1 MTAAPATS
9 HFNFLIGSWRL
20 EHHRLLAPLDRGSER
35 IAFKSTQEGFI
46 DGVGTFY
53 GRETFGGQTVAVRFL
68 WTGITD
74 TTAMWRQHFSFDGG
88 TTWEEN
94 RQMRPARARLLPCG
108 PTEVISSLA
117 PGTCVLRCLGH
128 QVNTRRTKSDGT
140 RAWNRSLIEFT
151 NTTRG
156 SRQRRGMPSASS
168 WTVTA
173 KPDPEVRGSPS
184 FWYSRSHR
192 LQPLRQ
198 GQRVTVVAA
207 GCDAVATG
215 RGVPGSS
222 VHSMLLFSAMAPD

>member
-35 IAFKSTQEGFI
+35 IALRALRKGSSTVSGPSTA
-46 DGVGTFY
+46 GKRSA
-53 GRETFGGQTVAVRFL
+53 GRPLPFGPS

-184 FWYSRSHR
+184 FWYSRS
-192 LQPLRQ
+192 PSPS
-198 GQRVTVVAA
+198 AA
-207 GCDAVATG
+207 
-215 RGVPGSS
+215 
-222 VHSMLLFSAMAPD
+222 